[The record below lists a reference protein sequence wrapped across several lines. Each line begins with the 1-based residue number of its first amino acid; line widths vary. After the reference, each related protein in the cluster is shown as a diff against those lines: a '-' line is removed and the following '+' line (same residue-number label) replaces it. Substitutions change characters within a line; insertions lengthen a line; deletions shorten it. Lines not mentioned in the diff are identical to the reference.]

1 MDWHISV
8 LASAESTQDI
18 LKQRAA
24 QGAPEGT
31 AIQALM
37 QTSGRGRH
45 GNTWD
50 SPMGNL
56 YLSVLF
62 RPHMPPDQTAQM
74 AFVTALALSRA
85 MDEYLSAETMNAKKL
100 KWPNDILINGLKV
113 SGILLETALGEGEV
127 SELYVGIGANILAP
141 PEGRAGLHTLANK
154 PIYVNV
160 FRDRVLFHLGDLYEC
175 WVKEGFAPIRAE
187 WLAQAYGMGQ
197 EIRVRLPEV
206 TLTGIFQGLDDQGF
220 LQLAQGDKV
229 NIIRSGDVHFGKE

>member
-8 LASAESTQDI
+8 LASAESTQDV

-45 GNTWD
+45 GNSWD

-62 RPHMPPDQTAQM
+62 RPHTPPDQTAQM

-85 MDEYLSAETMNAKKL
+85 MDEYLDVQTIHAKKL

-113 SGILLETALGEGEV
+113 SGILLETALGDGEV
-127 SELYVGIGANILAP
+127 TELYVGMGVNILAP
-141 PEGRAGLHTLANK
+141 PDGRAGLHALANK

-175 WVKEGFAPIRAE
+175 WVKEGFAPIRAS

-197 EIRVRLPEV
+197 EITVRLPEV

-229 NIIRSGDVHFGKE
+229 NIIRSGDVHFGKA